1 MVTITYTYQLT
12 MKFTHLLLLYLLLPL
27 SSIAQDYSYTNYNTK
42 EGLTGSTVYCIAQ
55 DQDKFLWFGTETGL
69 SRFDGTHFK
78 NFTTADGLPDNE
90 ILKLFVDS
98 RNRIW
103 MIPFRYSI
111 CYYWKG
117 KIYNE
122 HNDPLLKKIKIEG
135 LIRKVLEDNRG
146 NILILETYA
155 YHVIENDSIVHT
167 TREINNQRFSCAD
180 AGINPKGN
188 FQIYLNSG
196 KSSGIYDEW
205 HDGQSHIYECAL
217 YMKKRFYENGELSLS
232 SFPSDLQA
240 VKKIDSILFYCKK
253 DDEIFGIKLPERFV
267 NMERLNDSLFII
279 NADYR
284 CIIYNHVLRKITHE
298 FLPGYKVTAMM
309 QDHEKNYW
317 FATLGDGI
325 FRLGSTA
332 FKNLQFR
339 DNNKPLPV
347 FSIYTIGPNIY
358 VGTDRLLLWV
368 YNRHTENIQKHRIK
382 PELPE
387 GRIYCLAADPQEK
400 KLFVGTDMGLYLF
413 SNKIRYLFPTTSVKA
428 LSISNT
434 RYIVSTANEVYAKNI
449 DDEEFHD
456 SSRIWR
462 LRSTSA
468 AFYNEDYL
476 VGTVNGLYKV
486 KANKEIVPFNEQY
499 PLLSGRISSIVRA
512 DNGVFW
518 IATYGEG
525 IVGFKD
531 DSVFT
536 NISMKNGLSSNSCR
550 NLFIQGDQLW
560 VGTDRGLNKISLD
573 NDKYAITTYNYT
585 DGLGSNII
593 NSVFVEDSIV
603 YVGTPVGLTF
613 FNEKE
618 VKRSSDIFLRIT
630 GINSS
635 DRIWDFDTTGFILP
649 PRNNNIRFEFV
660 GLSFRSA
667 GDIIYKYRL
676 LGLDSAWKT
685 TRETFLS
692 YPSLPAGG
700 YELQLVAINKFG
712 VESDMRSIAFE
723 IEAKLLQKAWFRL
736 VLLLVAASCIWMA
749 VWFYIK
755 RIERKQKE
763 EAAKVQKMTEL
774 EQMALRSQMNPH
786 FIFNSLNSIQQYV
799 MEKDIAGANRV
810 ITGFSSLMRQT
821 LDFSSK
827 QEITLREELQYLIT
841 YLELEKVR
849 MENKFE
855 YEIQVEPGLKEE
867 DYYVPSMFLQPF
879 VENSIRHGMRYRMD
893 KSGLIIIDVKVQDD
907 QLVCVVED
915 NGVGRKIAGRYK
927 KDFGVQWTSKGM
939 SLTADR
945 IEMFNKINAGKIEM
959 MIDDLMDD
967 AGNPSGT
974 RVTIKFP
981 VYYG

>member
-1 MVTITYTYQLT
+1 
-12 MKFTHLLLLYLLLPL
+12 MKLLNLSLLCLLLPL
-27 SSIAQDYSYTNYNTK
+27 LSFAQEYSYTNYNTK

-55 DQDKFLWFGTETGL
+55 DHEKFLWFGTETGL

-98 RNRIW
+98 RNRVW
-103 MIPFRYSI
+103 MMPFRHAI
-111 CYYWKG
+111 CYYLKG
-117 KIYNE
+117 KIYNAQ
-122 HNDPLLKKIKIEG
+122 NDSLLKKIKITE
-135 LIRKVLEDNRG
+135 IVRKILEDRNG
-146 NILILETYA
+146 NILILEA
-155 YHVIENDSIVHT
+155 HSYHIIDNDGIVHT
-167 TREINNQRFSCAD
+167 TRKIDNEYFTSPD
-180 AGINPKGN
+180 AGINRKGN
-188 FQIYLNSG
+188 FEIYVSRN
-196 KSSGIYDEW
+196 SSGAAFDEW
-205 HDGQSHIYECAL
+205 YDGRSHIHEVPSYLKQRLYREGQL
-217 YMKKRFYENGELSLS
+217 YMS
-232 SFPSDLQA
+232 SIASDLLA
-240 VKKIDSILFYCKK
+240 VKKSDSILFYCKK
-253 DDEIFGIKLPERFV
+253 DNEIVGIKVPERFV
-267 NMERLNDSLFII
+267 NMERLNDSLYII

-284 CIIYNHVLRKITHE
+284 CIIYNHALRQITHE
-298 FLPGYKVTAMM
+298 FLRGYKVTAMM

-317 FATLGDGI
+317 FATLGEGI

-332 FKNLQFR
+332 FKNIQFR
-339 DNNKPLPV
+339 DKNKLLPV
-347 FSIYTIGPNIY
+347 FSIYTIDSNIY

-368 YNRHTENIQKHRIK
+368 LNRYAGNIQRHRIE

-387 GRIYCLAADPQEK
+387 GRIYCLSADSSGK
-400 KLFVGTDMGLYLF
+400 RLLVGTDVGLFLF
-413 SNKIRYLFPTTSVKA
+413 SDDIKNLFPTTSVKA
-428 LSISNT
+428 LSVSGNRYLIST
-434 RYIVSTANEVYAKNI
+434 SNEVYAKYI

-462 LRSTSA
+462 SRATSA
-468 AFYNEDYL
+468 AFYNDDYL
-476 VGTVNGLYKV
+476 VGTINGLYKI
-486 KANKEIVPFNEQY
+486 KANKEIVPFNERY

-512 DNGVFW
+512 DNGIYW

-525 IVGFKD
+525 IVGFKND
-531 DSVFT
+531 TIFT
-536 NISMKNGLSSNSCR
+536 NISMKDGLSSNSCR
-550 NLFIQGDQLW
+550 NLFIQGNRLW

-573 NDKYAITTYNYT
+573 RDKYTITTYNYA

-593 NSVFVEDSIV
+593 NSVYIKDSTI
-603 YVGTPVGLTF
+603 YVGTPAGMTYF
-613 FNEKE
+613 KE
-618 VKRSSDIFLRIT
+618 NDVKGSADIFLRIT
-630 GINSS
+630 GVNSS
-635 DRIWDFDTTGFILP
+635 DHIWNYDTTGFILP

-676 LGLDSAWKT
+676 LGLDSSWKT
-685 TRETFLS
+685 TRETSLS
-692 YPSLPAGG
+692 YPSLPSGE
-700 YELQLVAINKFG
+700 YKLQLVAINKFG
-712 VESDMRSIAFE
+712 IASEMESIAFE
-723 IEAKLLQKAWFRL
+723 IEERLLQKTWVRM
-736 VLLLVAASCIWMA
+736 LLLLIIVAIIWGA
-749 VWFYIK
+749 VRLYIK
-755 RIERKQKE
+755 RIERKQKQ

-827 QEITLREELQYLIT
+827 QEITLTEELQYLST

-855 YEIQVEPGLKEE
+855 YEVQVEPGLKED

-879 VENSIRHGMRYRMD
+879 VENSIRHGIRYRKD
-893 KSGLIIIDVKVQDD
+893 KSGFILITVKVQDGK
-907 QLVCVVED
+907 LICIVED
-915 NGVGRKIAGRYK
+915 NGVGREVAGHYK
-927 KDFGVQWTSKGM
+927 KDFGIQWTSKGM

-959 MIDDLMDD
+959 MIDDLMDE
-967 AGNPSGT
+967 AGNPLGT